1 MQVLEARFILDA
13 RNALGEG
20 PLWHAGEQALY
31 WLDCMSRE
39 LLRHVPGQEDVRRW
53 ALRGTPGSFAFCSDV
68 KLLIAYRNGLAFL
81 DPASGDETPV
91 AAPGPDFSLERFNDG
106 KCDSR
111 GRFWVGTMDRE
122 LKTTVGSLYRIGP
135 DLRPHRADLGAFTL
149 SNGIAWSPDERVL
162 YACDS
167 RPGRILA
174 YAFDAE
180 GGTLGERRVFIDY
193 AGRSGRPDGCTIDA
207 EGGLWVAEYDGARVS
222 RYDPDGRCQQM
233 IPLPVPR
240 PTSVT
245 FGGPDLATLF
255 ITSMRHGVDTQAHPQ
270 AGGVFAV
277 EPGVRGLPASAFRV
291 RDAGDEPGRS

>member
-1 MQVLEARFILDA
+1 MQVLEARCILNV

-20 PLWHAGEQALY
+20 PLWHPVEQALY

-39 LLRHVPGQEDVRRW
+39 LLRHVPGQEVVQRW
-53 ALRGTPGSFAFCSDV
+53 TLRGTPGSFAFCSDGT
-68 KLLIAYRNGLAFL
+68 LLIVYRNGLAFL
-81 DPASGDETPV
+81 DLATGSETPI
-91 AAPGPDFSLERFNDG
+91 AARGPDFGLERFNDG

-122 LKTTVGSLYRIGP
+122 LKATVGSLYRIGS
-135 DLRPHRADLGAFTL
+135 DLLPYCADRGAFTL
-149 SNGIAWSPDERVL
+149 SNGIAWSPDECVL

-167 RPGRILA
+167 RPGRIFA
-174 YAFDAE
+174 YAFE
-180 GGTLGERRVFIDY
+180 PETGTLGERRVFIDY

-222 RYDPDGRCQQM
+222 RYDSDGRCRQV
-233 IPLPVPR
+233 IPLPIPR

-245 FGGPDLATLF
+245 FGGPGLATLF
-255 ITSMRHGVDTQAHPQ
+255 ITSMRHGVDTQAHPD

-277 EPGVRGLPASAFRV
+277 KPGVCGLPASTFV
-291 RDAGDEPGRS
+291 L